1 MITGECTEER
11 DILECSCVELKARW
25 SRAPQRTCHCPL
37 RIGHPP
43 VRQGLRTG
51 GHIPLCHCRP
61 HREPRYCTA
70 SDRGR
75 PKPLCRLCPP
85 SVIPPR
91 FPISPLL
98 EHLDLQ
104 SCGYPISEGRP
115 LARPPPIPQRSG
127 RGRAARIVYVQPGY
141 FKSGEFALPTHGQLF
156 RAPSFRK
163 RGHLHH
169 PVPDRRNPRRPQ
181 LAIRLRD
188 APPRAAFLLVNPL
201 EGDAARC
208 PGVVTHARVHKTGIS
223 APVWPFR
230 WIPSFEADSSK
241 QSYRPWPGFCHSWKA
256 FSGIAFPLRRSS
268 VVVRFRQA
276 VLPSSDSAFLLQ
288 GPFAPRAL
296 PRFPATTNPSATHPG
311 RSRLSVPASRWF
323 ITTRQGFPGSST
335 SLSPRAVSNHPGDSV
350 SACSLLPCPLQA
362 SP

>member
-1 MITGECTEER
+1 MRPEAPAGPTHRLLSFHVLPCAEFRTFRGRKRLPGAFYSYCEYDMITGECTEER

-188 APPRAAFLLVNPL
+188 DPPPRRLPACQS
-201 EGDAARC
+201 AR
-208 PGVVTHARVHKTGIS
+208 R
-223 APVWPFR
+223 
-230 WIPSFEADSSK
+230 
-241 QSYRPWPGFCHSWKA
+241 
-256 FSGIAFPLRRSS
+256 
-268 VVVRFRQA
+268 
-276 VLPSSDSAFLLQ
+276 
-288 GPFAPRAL
+288 
-296 PRFPATTNPSATHPG
+296 
-311 RSRLSVPASRWF
+311 
-323 ITTRQGFPGSST
+323 
-335 SLSPRAVSNHPGDSV
+335 
-350 SACSLLPCPLQA
+350 
-362 SP
+362 